1 MEGIFTRIVS
11 DEDAFFQ
18 HQQKGEEDLTTE
30 KKLEILKNLV
40 SEKLSIFVTRYQKYL
55 MPEDCEI
62 FAENEDFVVQSI
74 MQQVRKRKDITEK
87 EKRNLRFNTMQ
98 RLIKE
103 GVYFSDCKMREREP
117 YLFDAMIGKFLN
129 DDERMDHLRP
139 TVSRDKSESTW
150 STLLD
155 RLEDSS
161 EVTERRK
168 VQEKEWEGERMDDG
182 GRDHITRFM
191 SHVASRTDDFVP
203 EEEEDGSGNDDKK
216 EQEQDEIEVM
226 RKEMERLSKIEAEQ
240 YDQLDEDDT
249 KEVLRQEFEAFMQQ
263 KFLAGK
269 DKEFYDYSKCEEH
282 GLSDPVK
289 ERDDEERWFDEDD

>member
-1 MEGIFTRIVS
+1 ME
-11 DEDAFFQ
+11 
-18 HQQKGEEDLTTE
+18 
-30 KKLEILKNLV
+30 
-40 SEKLSIFVTRYQKYL
+40 
-55 MPEDCEI
+55 
-62 FAENEDFVVQSI
+62 
-74 MQQVRKRKDITEK
+74 
-87 EKRNLRFNTMQ
+87 

-103 GVYFSDCKMREREP
+103 GVYFSDGRMREREP

-168 VQEKEWEGERMDDG
+168 VQEKEWEGERMDDR

-191 SHVASRTDDFVP
+191 SHVASRTDYFVP
-203 EEEEDGSGNDDKK
+203 EEDEDGSGNDDKK

-226 RKEMERLSKIEAEQ
+226 RKEMERLSKI
-240 YDQLDEDDT
+240 
-249 KEVLRQEFEAFMQQ
+249 VR
-263 KFLAGK
+263 
-269 DKEFYDYSKCEEH
+269 
-282 GLSDPVK
+282 
-289 ERDDEERWFDEDD
+289 